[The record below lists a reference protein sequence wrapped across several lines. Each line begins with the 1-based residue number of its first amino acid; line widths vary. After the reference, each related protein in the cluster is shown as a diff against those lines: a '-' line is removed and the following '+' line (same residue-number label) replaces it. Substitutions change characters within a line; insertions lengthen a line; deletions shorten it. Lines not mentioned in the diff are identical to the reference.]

1 MAGKK
6 VQDFDIIVCKNIKSI
21 RKMIGM
27 TQQMLA
33 KELGIT
39 SQQLH
44 KYESGVDR
52 ISTRTLSQICDI
64 FGCEITDILPQKEVK
79 SEKTMLKVAENSKTF
94 ITNNQDINRDM
105 LDIMNA
111 FFDLTKKQQAK
122 VKKNFIDACIKAKL
136 DVSDDNKD

>member
-64 FGCEITDILPQKEVK
+64 F
-79 SEKTMLKVAENSKTF
+79 
-94 ITNNQDINRDM
+94 
-105 LDIMNA
+105 
-111 FFDLTKKQQAK
+111 
-122 VKKNFIDACIKAKL
+122 
-136 DVSDDNKD
+136 

>member
-122 VKKNFIDACIKAKL
+122 VKKIFIDACIKAKL

>member
-39 SQQLH
+39 PQQLH

>member
-1 MAGKK
+1 MVGKK